1 MNKIRLILFC
11 TLVFLVIGLSAQ
23 VVFTEPA
30 FPTQSDDIVL
40 FFDAS
45 EGNAGLMDFTGEVYA
60 HMGLITNTSTSPTDW
75 KYVVGVWGTED
86 ARTLMT
92 RVGPNLYSLAYNIE
106 SFHGVLPGDSVEQLA
121 FVFRN
126 GDGSRSG
133 RASDGSDIYLEVF
146 PPDDG
151 LRVTLNSP
159 TPNTIVK
166 RGEMVDVDLLVNKE
180 AMVTISDNGN
190 EIYNQSTT
198 AVELQILGDQLG
210 GHQLEISVDDGSEV
224 IELERTYFVLEDQD
238 SRLPRPDWLSPFGLT
253 YAADSYGFALVAP
266 GKDHV
271 FLLCDDNDYSVDLD
285 YRLSKDLDGNTFW
298 IEIPKS
304 NFTEESGMYQ
314 FLVDG
319 EVVIAD
325 PYSELVLDPWND
337 EHILDQDFFPSYPTD
352 RTTGFVTVFDL
363 EQKMYP
369 WEVTDFDRPEK
380 EELVIYEL
388 LMRDFLED
396 KSYESLLDTLDYL
409 SRLGINAIELMPIQ
423 EFEGN
428 NSWGY
433 NPSFHSAIDKYY
445 GSKEQLQRVVD
456 RCHQLGI
463 AVIIDVVYNHA
474 FSQSPFCQLFWDPVG
489 FRPTA
494 DNPWLNVTARHP
506 FNVGYDFNHES
517 EFTQDWV
524 KESLRRLI
532 EELNVDGF
540 RFDLSKGL
548 TQFNSGGNASLMSRY
563 DQSRIDIITD
573 YAEHIWG
580 FDNDLY
586 VILEHFADND
596 EERELAS
603 KGMLLWSN
611 TTFQFAEAAMGYN
624 SDLTGASY
632 KSRGFSEP
640 SLIAY
645 MESHDEER
653 IGYKIKTWG
662 NSSPLYNTKDPWTF
676 SDRLVATAAV
686 YLSIPGPK
694 MLWQFGELGY
704 DESIN
709 RCEDGSVSANC
720 RLSSKPIRWSDLEID
735 NRRHTYNR
743 LSALLYLR
751 SNNPVFHTPNFS
763 LHDDDYFKRV
773 KLNGADMNVVTLAN
787 FDINSIVVSGEFQH
801 TGLWFEY
808 LTGERLPVTDVDMAF
823 SLKPG
828 EVRIYTSREVLPPDG
843 FFTSTEEEEETQLRL
858 YPNPVVP
865 GNQLVIVD
873 EQHAD
878 MTIIDGQGREIA
890 FSTQRDDDL
899 TLLTLPEGL
908 PAGLYFLRLSNQG
921 NVRTVKFVVV
931 NP

>member
-1 MNKIRLILFC
+1 MHKIRLILFYI
-11 TLVFLVIGLSAQ
+11 LVFLGIGLSAQ
-23 VVFTEPA
+23 VVYTEPA
-30 FPTQSDDIVL
+30 FPTQSDDVVL
-40 FFDAS
+40 FFDAT
-45 EGNAGLMDFTGEVYA
+45 EGNAGLLDFTGEVYA
-60 HMGLITNTSTSPTDW
+60 HMGLITNNSDSPSDW

-86 ARTLMT
+86 VRTLMT
-92 RVGPNLYSLAYNIE
+92 RVSPNLYSLAYNIE
-106 SFHGVLPGDSVEQLA
+106 AFHDVVPGDTVEQLA

-151 LRVTLNSP
+151 LRVTVNSP
-159 TPNTIVK
+159 TPNTIV
-166 RGEMVDVDLLVNKE
+166 RQGEVLDVDLLVNKD
-180 AMVTISDNGN
+180 ALVTITDNGS
-190 EIYNQSTT
+190 EIYNQSSA
-198 AVELQILGDQLG
+198 AVELQVVGDQLG
-210 GHQLEISVDDGSEV
+210 AHLLDIRITDDAEF
-224 IELERTYFVLEDQD
+224 IELERNYFVLDDQD
-238 SRLPRPDWLSPFGLT
+238 NRLPKPDWLSPFGMT
-253 YAADSYGFALVAP
+253 YNTDAYGFALVAP
-266 GKDHV
+266 GKDYV

-285 YRLSKDLDGNTFW
+285 YRLNRDLDGNTFW
-298 IEIPKS
+298 IEIPKG
-304 NFTEESGMYQ
+304 NFTQETGLYQ

-319 EVVIAD
+319 EIVIAD

-337 EHILDQDFFPSYPTD
+337 EHIIDQDFFPTYPTG

-363 EQKMYP
+363 EQKSYP
-369 WEVTDFDRPEK
+369 WEVTDFERPAK

-396 KSYESLLDTLDYL
+396 KSYETLLDTLDYL

-433 NPSFHSAIDKYY
+433 NPSFHCAIDKYY

-474 FSQSPFCQLFWDPVG
+474 FSQSPLCQMYWDPIA

-517 EFTQDWV
+517 EFTKDWV

-573 YAEHIWG
+573 YANHIWG

-586 VILEHFADND
+586 VVLEHFADVS

-611 TTFQFAEAAMGYN
+611 TTFQFAEAAMGYV
-624 SDLTGASY
+624 SDLTAASY
-632 KSRGFSEP
+632 KSRGFAQP

-653 IGYKIKTWG
+653 LGYKIKTWG
-662 NSSPLYNTKDPWTF
+662 NSNSGYSTKDPWTF
-676 SDRLVATAAV
+676 SDRIVAAAAV

-709 RCEDGSVSANC
+709 RCEDGTVSDNC
-720 RLSSKPIRWSDLEID
+720 RLSSKPIRWSDLAID
-735 NRRHTYNR
+735 NRRHTYDR
-743 LSALLYLR
+743 LAALLFLR
-751 SNNPVFHTPNFS
+751 SNYQVFHTPNFG
-763 LHDDDYFKRV
+763 LLDDDHFKRV

-787 FDINSIVVSGEFQH
+787 FDINSMTVSGEFQH
-801 TGLWFEY
+801 TGIWFEY
-808 LTGERLPVTDVDMAF
+808 LTGEQLSVSDVDMTLN
-823 SLKPG
+823 LKPG
-828 EVRIYTSREVLPPDG
+828 EVRIYTSREVQPPDG
-843 FFTSTEEEEETQLRL
+843 FFTNIEELETTQLRL
-858 YPNPVVP
+858 YPNPILP
-865 GNQLVIVD
+865 GTELVLLDKQSADVTIV
-873 EQHAD
+873 
-878 MTIIDGQGREIA
+878 DGQGMKIS
-890 FSTQRDDDL
+890 FSAQYDKE
-899 TLLTLPEGL
+899 LLRITLPSEL
-908 PAGLYFLRLSNQG
+908 QAGLYFLRLSDEG
-921 NVRTVKFVVV
+921 EVRTIKFVVV
-931 NP
+931 NQ